1 MAFRSIFSGFKS
13 SSNLREK
20 AAADSQVQPAPTFQI
35 IKTPVII
42 NTTSVGQ
49 TKSSSRWAKSLG
61 NLKGRPRPAIPE
73 FMFNEP
79 TIESKVG
86 LDIIKLFQGIDARYA
101 ASSERFDLDWQKL
114 TPVFRFASYFEL
126 AGFEPSDKEARRNRS
141 IEILRRTYEW
151 QQAGSTSPPYPP
163 CLRSIPDDEKT
174 GLLQIFNAERFI
186 DTAVALLPEALQ
198 PKLLALYLYGQPIG
212 KTMAGIQARMKALT
226 RAKKNIGTEPSIG
239 NREDWYTDAVFA
251 QQSFTGSNPT
261 SIASAGADW
270 VAKFKGVA
278 KTQGRNDIAILLQY
292 ARVESFF
299 VQDCSYFR
307 EAANAAPT
315 ATLRSDDGKR
325 FGCASVTLYQLRED
339 GALHPLAIIIDF
351 KMSIEDSVVIFNKR
365 LTPVD
370 STATEQQDWPWR
382 YATQM
387 CNGNAIRSAITRRK
401 AVMQHYAADMQ

>member
-1 MAFRSIFSGFKS
+1 MWYQFQFASTSIFPREMAFRSIFSGFKS

-239 NREDWYTDAVFA
+239 NPIRIP
-251 QQSFTGSNPT
+251 GSLNNPF
-261 SIASAGADW
+261 GM
-270 VAKFKGVA
+270 
-278 KTQGRNDIAILLQY
+278 ILQ
-292 ARVESFF
+292 
-299 VQDCSYFR
+299 
-307 EAANAAPT
+307 
-315 ATLRSDDGKR
+315 
-325 FGCASVTLYQLRED
+325 
-339 GALHPLAIIIDF
+339 
-351 KMSIEDSVVIFNKR
+351 
-365 LTPVD
+365 
-370 STATEQQDWPWR
+370 
-382 YATQM
+382 
-387 CNGNAIRSAITRRK
+387 
-401 AVMQHYAADMQ
+401 